1 MRFDFNDAR
10 GERRG
15 SWDELTELDFRGKS
29 SFNTLPSPV
38 EAGLARLGQASDV
51 MLMICYCALIGVNM
65 HGIFTPHA
73 TPQDT
78 SQDPKETGY
87 PVWGTEANMQAS
99 RFGLLIPLESLYTY
113 PSIVPLPQLCH
124 CPSHSAISPKEQ
136 LLYDKHL

>member
-1 MRFDFNDAR
+1 MICGVMYVRFKHTVIARPEGGVHRTGTRLEKEKHSVRFDFNDAR

-15 SWDELTELDFRGKS
+15 SWDEVTELDFRGKS
-29 SFNTLPSPV
+29 SVNILPSPV

-73 TPQDT
+73 TPQYT

-87 PVWGTEANMQAS
+87 PVWGTQANMQAS
-99 RFGLLIPLESLYTY
+99 RLG
-113 PSIVPLPQLCH
+113 C
-124 CPSHSAISPKEQ
+124 
-136 LLYDKHL
+136 